1 MSNIW
6 TIARRHVVLTVVLV
20 ALVVSSGT
28 LLAAAARTTSAA
40 LAAPT
45 ITQEPADATDSGRA
59 KFKLEHTRKDVT
71 FECSLDGSPFAACH
85 KNVQYQGLTPGQ
97 HCFRAKA
104 VVGTLRSDAAERCW
118 TNMAPA
124 TFGIKGSVT
133 GLYPGRTMPVD
144 LELSNPHNQEIIVQ
158 SVTITV
164 GTDTSSEQCDG
175 PENLTV
181 TRDLQGPVRVPA
193 RSTKKLSD
201 LSVPQSS
208 WPQLTMPNLDENQDA
223 CKNTQFAL
231 TYTGTATK

>member
-20 ALVVSSGT
+20 AFVVSSGT
-28 LLAAAARTTSAA
+28 LLAAARTASAT
-40 LAAPT
+40 LETPT

-59 KFKLEHTRKDVT
+59 KFKLEHPRKDVT

-85 KNVQYQGLTPGQ
+85 KNVQYQDPAPGQ
-97 HCFRAKA
+97 YCFRAKA
-104 VVGTLRSDAAERCW
+104 VVGTLRSDAAEKCW

-124 TFGIKGSVT
+124 TFGVTGSVT

-144 LELSNPHNQEIIVQ
+144 LELSNPHNQDIFVR

-164 GTDTSSEQCDG
+164 EADTSSEQCDG

-181 TRDLQGPVRVPA
+181 TRDLQGPVQVPA
-193 RSTKKLSD
+193 RSTKKLSE

-208 WPQLTMPNLDENQDA
+208 WPELTMPNLDENQDA
-223 CKNTQFAL
+223 CKDTQFAL